1 MNAELRKL
9 KTFQELSR
17 ETNAFSAEL
26 WISLTGE
33 DKQLAAYVE
42 NDGGGGSHMIRWVDR
57 SHGKS
62 AYETAFNAWTKAKP
76 PTPADD
82 DFGPLEMDAEL
93 WIGEEMDRIAWE
105 QQLKR
110 RCSRN
115 TLIRLE
121 GDSADEYRT
130 FKPAVKFTPEM
141 GVQLRAKHG
150 AKLIEIINERFVK

>member
-26 WISLTGE
+26 WIDG
-33 DKQLAAYVE
+33 KIAAYVE
-42 NDGGGGSHMIRWVDR
+42 NDGGGGSHMIRYVDR

-62 AYETAFNAWTKAKP
+62 AFEDAFNAWTKAMP
-76 PTPADD
+76 PIPDD
-82 DFGPLEMDAEL
+82 GYGPLEMDAEL
-93 WIGEEMDRIAWE
+93 WIGEEMERIAWE

-130 FKPAVKFTPEM
+130 FKPAMKFTPDLAAK
-141 GVQLRAKHG
+141 LRAKHG
-150 AKLIEIINERFVK
+150 ANLIEIINERFIKGAK